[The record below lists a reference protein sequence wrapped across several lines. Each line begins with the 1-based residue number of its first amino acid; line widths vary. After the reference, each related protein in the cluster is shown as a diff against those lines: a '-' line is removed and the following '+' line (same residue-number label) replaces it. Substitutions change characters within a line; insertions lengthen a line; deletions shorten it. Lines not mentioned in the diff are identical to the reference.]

1 MRRWTAA
8 SSQSHQLLVIVA
20 SALWIY
26 YHEFKVAKHSV
37 ALHQRI
43 GQVLAEQAVNL
54 IGKKGR
60 VVTLSIDTK
69 EWPELKTQMNA
80 FKATLK
86 QLGDYEVRN
95 YELDTK
101 DQPKYGVGSGLSG
114 RRYVRTVKKNEKA
127 DIFIS
132 FIGAPKL
139 TQEDLA
145 ELGKKPKV
153 IAESRS
159 GDNLPGLFE
168 NKVIDV
174 AVVSRFEF
182 PAPGPE
188 KPKTPQ
194 ELFTKRYQVL
204 TAQTSDRLPKPEQP
218 LLDHPETPGQ

>member
-1 MRRWTAA
+1 M
-8 SSQSHQLLVIVA
+8 SSNRKNALLATGSLLVIVA

-26 YHEFKVAKHSV
+26 YHEFKAAKHSV
-37 ALHQRI
+37 ALHERV
-43 GQVLAEQAVNL
+43 GQVLAEQTANL

-60 VVTLSIDTK
+60 VVTISIDTK
-69 EWPELKTQMNA
+69 EWPELKTQTDA
-80 FKATLK
+80 FKETLK
-86 QLGDYEVRN
+86 KLGDYEMRD
-95 YELDTK
+95 YQLDTK

-127 DIFIS
+127 DVFVS

-139 TQEDLA
+139 SKEEIA
-145 ELGKKPKV
+145 ELGKKPKF

-159 GDNLPGLFE
+159 GDNLPDLFE
-168 NKVIDV
+168 NKLIDV

-194 ELFTKRYQVL
+194 EWFTKRYQII
-204 TAQTSDRLPKPEQP
+204 TAQTVGSVPQAE
-218 LLDHPETPGQ
+218 

>member
-1 MRRWTAA
+1 M
-8 SSQSHQLLVIVA
+8 SSNRKNALLATGSLLVIVA

-26 YHEFKVAKHSV
+26 YHEFKAAKHSV
-37 ALHQRI
+37 ALHERV
-43 GQVLAEQAVNL
+43 GQVLAEQTANL

-60 VVTLSIDTK
+60 VVTISIDTK
-69 EWPELKTQMNA
+69 EWPELKTQTDA
-80 FKATLK
+80 FKETLEK
-86 QLGDYEVRN
+86 LGDYEMRD
-95 YELDTK
+95 YQLDTK

-127 DIFIS
+127 DVFVS

-139 TQEDLA
+139 SKEDLA
-145 ELGKKPKV
+145 ELAKRPKF

-159 GDNLPGLFE
+159 GDNLAGLFE
-168 NKVIDV
+168 NKLIDV

-194 ELFTKRYQVL
+194 EWFTKRYQII
-204 TAQTSDRLPKPEQP
+204 TAQTVGSVPQAE
-218 LLDHPETPGQ
+218 

>member
-1 MRRWTAA
+1 M
-8 SSQSHQLLVIVA
+8 SSNRKNALLATGSLLVIVA

-26 YHEFKVAKHSV
+26 YHEFKAAKHSV
-37 ALHQRI
+37 ALHERV
-43 GQVLAEQAVNL
+43 GQVLAEQTANL

-60 VVTLSIDTK
+60 VVTISIDTK
-69 EWPELKTQMNA
+69 EWPELKTQTDA
-80 FKATLK
+80 FKETLEK
-86 QLGDYEVRN
+86 LGDYEMRD
-95 YELDTK
+95 YQLDTK

-127 DIFIS
+127 DVFVS

-139 TQEDLA
+139 SKEDLA
-145 ELGKKPKV
+145 ELAKRPKF

-159 GDNLPGLFE
+159 GDNLPDLFE
-168 NKVIDV
+168 NKLIDV

-194 ELFTKRYQVL
+194 EWFTKRYQII
-204 TAQTSDRLPKPEQP
+204 TAQTVGSVPQAE
-218 LLDHPETPGQ
+218 